1 MNRVLFL
8 KAATIGLLVLLLL
21 VPLSL
26 IEATIAG
33 RAAWRMQVQD
43 DIAAT
48 HAGPQVVAGPVLV
61 LPYVE
66 TTTTVSPA
74 RRDTDPAVATRR
86 VERFVLAFP
95 AELVV
100 DGDIEVELRRR
111 GIHQV
116 PVWRAKALE
125 LTGRFEPVALPEP
138 PPAAAG
144 TTVAIVPGEPYVSFS
159 VSDLRGFVSTP
170 SIELAGERHAFEP
183 RAAPPFDGPAVR
195 ASVDP
200 KLLATGAPIEFR
212 LRSDLAGMRELS
224 IVPLGGETRV
234 ALRSNWPHPSFGGR
248 FLPIDREV
256 AEEGFR
262 ARWSVPA
269 IATRARSALV
279 SVEPTAGGAAR
290 VPATP
295 SDAFGVRL
303 VDPVDIYAQATRAT
317 KYGVL
322 FVVLTFGAFWLFE
335 ALRAVPIHP
344 MQYGFV
350 GAALAIFFL
359 LLLALSEHLPFAA
372 AYGTAAV
379 ACVLLVTA
387 YLSPVLGGRRAAA
400 FFGAGLAA
408 LHGVLYSVL
417 QLEDTALLCGTL
429 LMFFALAAAMLASR
443 RIDWTRFGLPA
454 PVVRDPGGA
463 AG

>member
-1 MNRVLFL
+1 MNRFLLL

-33 RAAWRMQVQD
+33 RAAWRMHVQD

-66 TTTTVSPA
+66 TTTIVSPA
-74 RRDTDPAVATRR
+74 GREAAPALATRR

-100 DGDIEVELRRR
+100 DGEVEVELRRR

-125 LTGRFEPVALPEP
+125 LAGRFEPVALPEP

-144 TTVAIVPGEPYVSFS
+144 TTVAIVPGEPYVAFS

-170 SIELAGERHAFEP
+170 SIDLAGERHAFEP

-195 ASVDP
+195 ARVDP

-256 AEEGFR
+256 GQAGFS

-279 SVEPTAGGAAR
+279 PAEPTAGSAVRAPAA
-290 VPATP
+290 PG
-295 SDAFGVRL
+295 DAFGVRL

-322 FVVLTFGAFWLFE
+322 FVLLTFGAFWLFE
-335 ALRAVPIHP
+335 ALRGVPIHP

-359 LLLALSEHLPFAA
+359 LLLALSEHLPFAV

-400 FFGAGLAA
+400 SFGAGLAA

-429 LMFFALAAAMLASR
+429 LMFSALAAAMLASR

-454 PVVRDPGGA
+454 PAVRDPGRPA
-463 AG
+463 C